1 MSTTT
6 GGGEFGN
13 PLRKFKLVFL
23 ASKAVSVEIC
33 ETWTEKRT
41 GQVKGCYRRIHVTN
55 KHANYY
61 LTVWTDT
68 VVDMHLKCRKM
79 YRKRCHEQYT
89 NRHHVGIEHPCSIR
103 TNIILERYD
112 IRLLTQLCFN
122 IQRTCYLYVF
132 SLSVYVFSHVD
143 IEGSHQVLVLACLCC
158 HGLSHNRDLP
168 F

>member
-1 MSTTT
+1 MRYARR
-6 GGGEFGN
+6 GQRNGQA
-13 PLRKFKLVFL
+13 RWKD
-23 ASKAVSVEIC
+23 A
-33 ETWTEKRT
+33 TE
-41 GQVKGCYRRIHVTN
+41 GYMLPN

-79 YRKRCHEQYT
+79 YRKRLSWTIHEQT
-89 NRHHVGIEHPCSIR
+89 SCGIEHPCSIR

-158 HGLSHNRDLP
+158 QVLATIEIFHFKGLLYVITSIVRV
-168 F
+168 